1 MIERISV
8 HDFILVDQLDLDFGP
23 GLTCLSGETGAGKSI
38 LVGAISVL
46 FGAKGSPD
54 MVRQGATEAQ
64 VSGWFRVQAA
74 AARAWLEERDIEP
87 EDGAVLVRRTI
98 KPAGRGSIYIQSTAV
113 TRADLDQF
121 ASLLIDLHG
130 QHAHQ
135 SLFSEA
141 SHRNLLDRY
150 AGVEA
155 EVDAFEAV
163 FRELAASRES
173 LADAQGRVAE
183 RERETELLQFALE
196 EIAALALGD
205 GEVDELEAERERLA
219 HFERLAEHVTKAAS
233 LLEGEES
240 GGVIALVALSDALGA
255 AARVDPQ
262 LGALA
267 QRSDSVAI
275 EVEDIRQS
283 LAEYRASL
291 EFDPA
296 RLEWIEARL
305 AEVRRV
311 ERKYLD
317 PGQSLAEYRVLATTK
332 LEALTSAGESQ
343 AALRDKIAELNRTI
357 AQRAAG
363 LHEARVA
370 AAEGLEQGI
379 AAILGELAMG
389 SARFKVEVQTRTNDA
404 GTLVCG
410 PRGADRIR
418 FLISANP
425 GVPPRPLQNIASGGE
440 VSRVMLAIK
449 TVLADADQIGSLVFD
464 EIDTGVGG
472 AVAVAMARHLATLAQ
487 VKQVVC
493 ITHLAT
499 IAVQADNH
507 IVVRKTSDG
516 TSTRIRTAN
525 VVGDDR
531 VEEIARMLS
540 GDSGGESSLSHARSL
555 IDAAKRN

>member
-8 HDFILVDQLDLDFGP
+8 RDFILVDHLDLEFGP

-46 FGAKGSPD
+46 FGAKASPD
-54 MVRQGATEAQ
+54 MVRQSAAEAQ
-64 VSGWFRVQAA
+64 VSGWFRVPASKA
-74 AARAWLEERDIEP
+74 RDWLAARDITP

-98 KPAGRGSIYIQSTAV
+98 KPAGRGSIYIQRAAV
-113 TRADLDQF
+113 TRADLGEF
-121 ASLLIDLHG
+121 AALLIDLHG

-141 SHRNLLDRY
+141 GHRNLLDRY
-150 AGVEA
+150 AGVEG
-155 EVDAFEAV
+155 EVDAFEAL
-163 FRELAASRES
+163 FRELATSRDA
-173 LADAQGRVAE
+173 LADAQSRIAE
-183 RERETELLQFALE
+183 RERETELLRFALE

-205 GEVDELEAERERLA
+205 GEVDALEAERARLA
-219 HFERLAEHVTKAAS
+219 QFERLAEHVTKATA
-233 LLEGEES
+233 LLEDEES
-240 GGVIALVALSDALGA
+240 GGSIVLTALRTALEA
-255 AARVDPQ
+255 AARIDPQ
-262 LGALA
+262 LDPLA
-267 QRSDSVAI
+267 RRGDSVAI
-275 EVEDIRQS
+275 EVEDIRRS
-283 LAEYRASL
+283 LAEYCAAL

-305 AEVRRV
+305 ADIRRV
-311 ERKYLD
+311 ERKYLESD
-317 PGQSLAEYRVLATTK
+317 QDLAAYHARAQRN
-332 LEALTSAGESQ
+332 LETLETAEESH
-343 AALRDKIAELNRTI
+343 AALRGKITELNRAI
-357 AQRAAG
+357 AQRAAA
-363 LHEARVA
+363 LHQARVNA
-370 AAEGLEQGI
+370 ASGLERGV

-389 SARFKVEVQTRTNDA
+389 AARFKVEVETRTNDA

-425 GVPPRPLQNIASGGE
+425 GVPPRPLHQIASGGE
-440 VSRVMLAIK
+440 ISRVMLAIK
-449 TVLADADQIGSLVFD
+449 TVLADADEIGSLIFD

-472 AVAVAMARHLATLAQ
+472 AVAVAMARHLATLAR
-487 VKQVVC
+487 VKQVIC

-507 IVVRKTSDG
+507 IVVQKTSDG

-525 VVGDDR
+525 VAGDDR

-540 GDSGGESSLSHARSL
+540 GDSEGESSLSHARAL
-555 IDAAKRN
+555 IDAARRS

>member
-8 HDFILVDQLDLDFGP
+8 RDFILVDHLDLEFGP

-46 FGAKGSPD
+46 FGAKANPD
-54 MVRQGATEAQ
+54 MVRQSAAEAQ
-64 VSGWFRVQAA
+64 VSGWFRVPAPKA
-74 AARAWLEERDIEP
+74 RDWLAARDITP

-98 KPAGRGSIYIQSTAV
+98 KPAGRGSIYIQRAAV
-113 TRADLDQF
+113 TRADLGEF
-121 ASLLIDLHG
+121 AALLIDLHG

-150 AGVEA
+150 AGVEG
-155 EVDAFEAV
+155 EVDAFEAL
-163 FRELAASRES
+163 FRELATSRDA
-173 LADAQGRVAE
+173 LADAQSRIAE
-183 RERETELLQFALE
+183 RERETELLRFALE

-205 GEVDELEAERERLA
+205 GEVDALEAERARLA
-219 HFERLAEHVTKAAS
+219 QFERLAEHVTKATA
-233 LLEGEES
+233 LLEDEES
-240 GGVIALVALSDALGA
+240 GGSIVLTALRTALEA
-255 AARVDPQ
+255 AARIDPQ
-262 LGALA
+262 LDPLA
-267 QRSDSVAI
+267 RRGDSVAI
-275 EVEDIRQS
+275 EVEDIRRS
-283 LAEYRASL
+283 LAEYRAAL

-305 AEVRRV
+305 ADIRRV
-311 ERKYLD
+311 ERKYLESD
-317 PGQSLAEYRVLATTK
+317 QDLAAYHARAQRN
-332 LEALTSAGESQ
+332 LETLETAEESH
-343 AALRDKIAELNRTI
+343 AALRGKIAELNRAI
-357 AQRAAG
+357 AQRAAA
-363 LHEARVA
+363 LHQARVNA
-370 AAEGLEQGI
+370 ASGLERGV

-389 SARFKVEVQTRTNDA
+389 AARFKVEVETRTNDA

-425 GVPPRPLQNIASGGE
+425 GVPPRPLHQIASGGE
-440 VSRVMLAIK
+440 ISRVMLAIK
-449 TVLADADQIGSLVFD
+449 TVLADADEIGSLIFD

-472 AVAVAMARHLATLAQ
+472 AVAVAMARHLATLAR
-487 VKQVVC
+487 VKQVIC

-507 IVVRKTSDG
+507 IVVQKTSDG

-525 VVGDDR
+525 VAGDDR

-540 GDSGGESSLSHARSL
+540 GDSEGESSLSHARAL
-555 IDAAKRN
+555 IDAARRS